1 MENNDITYFGKT
13 NFRGKEHTFGIKRED
28 RRRHMYV
35 IGKTGMGKTTLL
47 ENMIISD
54 IISGQGLAVVDP
66 HGDLA
71 EEILNFIP
79 ANRVNDVIYFNP
91 ADIDYP
97 IAFNVME
104 HVDPKYRHLI
114 ASGLIGVFKKIWA
127 DSWGPRLEYLLRN
140 TILALLEYPDS
151 TLLGVP
157 RLLIDEDYRKKVV
170 SKISDP
176 VVKTFWTDEFTKYS
190 KQFTVEAISP
200 IQNKVGQFLSSSLV
214 RNIVS
219 QPHSSIDM
227 RDIMDN
233 KKILIVN
240 LSKGRIG
247 EDYSA
252 LLGAMLITKIQ
263 LAAMGR
269 VDTPEEERKDFYLYV
284 DEFQNFATDSFA
296 GILSEARKYRLDLIV
311 AHQYIGQLEE
321 TVSDA
326 IFGNVGTIISFR
338 VGATDA
344 EFLEKEFEP
353 IFMMNDLVNLAKYDM
368 YLKLMIDGVSGDA
381 FSATSLPPIQV
392 TVKSDP
398 EKIVRVS
405 RERYTKKRE
414 EVEDKVARWSGYV
427 KDEESGEL
435 RTDPSLPENIKV
447 NHNSQGE
454 KKERVDNREMWD
466 AVCSTC
472 GTGIKVPFQPDPAR
486 ATYCKD
492 CLLKVRQQT
501 ADGIKPSQPQAD
513 RPVVAPVEMAAPAI
527 KAETASVSP
536 VQSPVVAPV
545 PVAPVPVAPASVPP
559 TPSIPTPTLSSSPK
573 SEALPVREAPQVVD
587 REVIV
592 EKKVQTATTIKKEVR
607 ETVVPKVE
615 PKKITYDPQKMI
627 EFYERKRLA
636 AEGQKKQIVYREPSD
651 IAPKE
656 TRKEEV
662 RTVVAA
668 PTKPKTQEAKK
679 AAEVLPRMGKKQEVI
694 LPKSPVVKSQAAK
707 PVFVPKVEKSAGN
720 TESIPAGGV
729 KKETREIKPG
739 EVIRFDS

>member
-13 NFRGKEHTFGIKRED
+13 NFRGQEHIFGIKRDD

-54 IISGQGLAVVDP
+54 INAGNGLAVVDP

-79 ANRVNDVIYFNP
+79 ASRVNDVVYFNP

-104 HVDPKYRHLI
+104 HVDPKYRHLV

-140 TILALLEYPDS
+140 TILGLLEYPDS

-157 RLLIDEDYRKKVV
+157 RMLIDEDYRRKVV

-190 KQFTVEAISP
+190 KQFMVEAISP

-233 KKILIVN
+233 KKIFIIN
-240 LSKGRIG
+240 LAKGRIG

-269 VDTPEEERKDFYLYV
+269 VDTPEPERQDFYLYV
-284 DEFQNFATDSFA
+284 DEFQNFATESFA

-321 TVSDA
+321 TVRDA
-326 IFGNVGTIISFR
+326 IFGNVGTLVTFR

-344 EFLEKEFEP
+344 EFLEKETEP

-381 FSATSLPPIQV
+381 FSATSLPPIEV
-392 TVKSDP
+392 TTKSDP
-398 EKIVRVS
+398 EKIIKVS

-414 EVEDKVARWSGYV
+414 VVEDKVARWSGYIQ
-427 KDEESGEL
+427 DEEGGEL
-435 RTDPSLPENIKV
+435 RKEFPTKEGQKV
-447 NHNSQGE
+447 SQGE
-454 KKERVDNREMWD
+454 KREKVDTREMWD
-466 AVCSTC
+466 ATCAMC
-472 GTGIKVPFQPDPAR
+472 GTAIKVPFQPDPSR

-492 CLLKVRQQT
+492 CLVQVRKQIVEP
-501 ADGIKPSQPQAD
+501 IKIPQ
-513 RPVVAPVEMAAPAI
+513 I
-527 KAETASVSP
+527 KMEE
-536 VQSPVVAPV
+536 
-545 PVAPVPVAPASVPP
+545 
-559 TPSIPTPTLSSSPK
+559 PK
-573 SEALPVREAPQVVD
+573 IVEAPISRIDVSKPQMIVENSEEKNVELSKKTIPEN
-587 REVIV
+587 RPV
-592 EKKVQTATTIKKEVR
+592 EKKSSDIPNQKEPSRENKVAMTSVENYRLQRADLPAPDLNDKNVSYTVR
-607 ETVVPKVE
+607 EKTETLERKQID
-615 PKKITYDPQKMI
+615 KITQVNMTPPRPKNSQDFVKI
-627 EFYERKRLA
+627 EKAVSSEIRKNETLPSQMDSSRIELMKSVA
-636 AEGQKKQIVYREPSD
+636 ISKKTPVQ
-651 IAPKE
+651 
-656 TRKEEV
+656 RKE
-662 RTVVAA
+662 
-668 PTKPKTQEAKK
+668 
-679 AAEVLPRMGKKQEVI
+679 I
-694 LPKSPVVKSQAAK
+694 
-707 PVFVPKVEKSAGN
+707 
-720 TESIPAGGV
+720 
-729 KKETREIKPG
+729 KEGEIIK
-739 EVIRFDS
+739 FDN

>member
-1 MENNDITYFGKT
+1 MENSDITYFGKT
-13 NFRGKEHTFGIKRED
+13 NFRGQEHIFGIKRDD

-47 ENMIISD
+47 ENMIIAD
-54 IISGQGLAVVDP
+54 INAGNGLAVVDP

-79 ANRVNDVIYFNP
+79 ASRVNDVVYFNP

-104 HVDPKYRHLI
+104 HVDPKYRHLV

-140 TILALLEYPDS
+140 TILGLLEYPDS

-157 RLLIDEDYRKKVV
+157 RMLIDDDYRRKVV

-219 QPHSSIDM
+219 QPNSSIDM

-233 KKILIVN
+233 KKIFIIN
-240 LSKGRIG
+240 LAKGRIG

-252 LLGAMLITKIQ
+252 LLGAMIITKIQ

-269 VDTPEEERKDFYLYV
+269 VDTPEADRQDFYLYV

-321 TVSDA
+321 TVRDA
-326 IFGNVGTIISFR
+326 IFGNVGTIVSFR

-381 FSATSLPPIQV
+381 FSATSLPHIEV
-392 TVKSDP
+392 AVKSDP
-398 EKIVRVS
+398 EKIIKVS

-414 EVEDKVARWSGYV
+414 VVEDKVARWSGYI
-427 KDEESGEL
+427 KEDGSNEIRKEF
-435 RTDPSLPENIKV
+435 PKENGNGGGNGNSNGNGNGYNNGNSVPKAKV
-447 NHNSQGE
+447 D
-454 KKERVDNREMWD
+454 VREMWD
-466 AVCSTC
+466 ATCVAC
-472 GTGIKVPFQPDPAR
+472 GTNIKVPFQPDPSR
-486 ATYCKD
+486 DTYCKD
-492 CLLKVRQQT
+492 CLLKVRKQMTEVIKTPQSVLQPATGEKTEIREAAVEKPTEVVREVVKETTSAVREITVENTKVSVAAETPKEPASAPVEAEVVQPSVPASPVDKKPEMPLSVPAKT
-501 ADGIKPSQPQAD
+501 AEVEIAQENKTEIVRRDVGAVAASPKPESKKLAYDPQRMIEFLEMKKRKTEAQEK
-513 RPVVAPVEMAAPAI
+513 RVVAPEKPKIVPQVI
-527 KAETASVSP
+527 KEIKRD
-536 VQSPVVAPV
+536 
-545 PVAPVPVAPASVPP
+545 
-559 TPSIPTPTLSSSPK
+559 IPTPKP
-573 SEALPVREAPQVVD
+573 A
-587 REVIV
+587 V
-592 EKKVQTATTIKKEVR
+592 EI
-607 ETVVPKVE
+607 
-615 PKKITYDPQKMI
+615 
-627 EFYERKRLA
+627 
-636 AEGQKKQIVYREPSD
+636 
-651 IAPKE
+651 
-656 TRKEEV
+656 
-662 RTVVAA
+662 
-668 PTKPKTQEAKK
+668 KTQEPVINSSLVKGKPPTVSPSVSLKNAK
-679 AAEVLPRMGKKQEVI
+679 EI
-694 LPKSPVVKSQAAK
+694 
-707 PVFVPKVEKSAGN
+707 
-720 TESIPAGGV
+720 
-729 KKETREIKPG
+729 REG
-739 EVIRFDS
+739 EVVRFD

>member
-1 MENNDITYFGKT
+1 MEGYIQINKIMEKNDITYFGKT
-13 NFRGKEHTFGIKRED
+13 NFRGQEHVFGIKRED

-54 IISGQGLAVVDP
+54 IQSGQGLAVVDP

-71 EEILNFIP
+71 EEVLNFIP
-79 ANRVNDVIYFNP
+79 PSRVNDVIYFNP

-157 RLLIDEDYRKKVV
+157 RLLIDDDYRKKVV

-233 KKILIVN
+233 RKILIVN

-252 LLGAMLITKIQ
+252 LLGAMIITKIQ

-269 VDTPEEERKDFYLYV
+269 VDTPEEERQDFYLYV
-284 DEFQNFATDSFA
+284 DEFQNFATESFA

-326 IFGNVGTIISFR
+326 IFGNVGTIVSFR

-381 FSATSLPPIQV
+381 FSATSLPPIEI
-392 TVKSDP
+392 TEKSDP
-398 EKIVRVS
+398 EKIIRVS

-435 RTDPSLPENIKV
+435 RNEPSAP
-447 NHNSQGE
+447 GE
-454 KKERVDNREMWD
+454 KKEKTDNREMWD
-466 AVCSTC
+466 AVCATC
-472 GTGIKVPFQPDPAR
+472 GTAIKVPFQPDPAR

-492 CLLKVRQQT
+492 CLLKARQQPT
-501 ADGIKPSQPQAD
+501 ESAKFSQPQIVQQPAAPVEAAAPVLQKETEVPPSQSSIVTPIMESA
-513 RPVVAPVEMAAPAI
+513 PVVAP
-527 KAETASVSP
+527 
-536 VQSPVVAPV
+536 
-545 PVAPVPVAPASVPP
+545 SVPP
-559 TPSIPTPTLSSSPK
+559 ASIHPQTLEVVPGAMPK
-573 SEALPVREAPQVVD
+573 EEPVRMESGETVA
-587 REVIV
+587 
-592 EKKVQTATTIKKEVR
+592 EKKTQPIDVLKKESAEAVA
-607 ETVVPKVE
+607 PKIE
-615 PKKITYDPQKMI
+615 QKKFSYDPQKMI

-636 AEGQKKQIVYREPSD
+636 AEGRRKQIASRETANAVPQEMRTDEKITPAIPIVSEPS
-651 IAPKE
+651 APE
-656 TRKEEV
+656 VTRINEIEEV
-662 RTVVAA
+662 FVAA
-668 PTKPKTQEAKK
+668 
-679 AAEVLPRMGKKQEVI
+679 VKKQEII
-694 LPKSPVVKSQAAK
+694 LPKPRIAK
-707 PVFVPKVEKSAGN
+707 PVAIPKR
-720 TESIPAGGV
+720 ESPIIDTQNIPAGET
-729 KKETREIKPG
+729 KKEAKEIKPG
-739 EVIRFDS
+739 EVIRFDD

>member
-1 MENNDITYFGKT
+1 MENNEITYFGKT
-13 NFRGKEHTFGIKRED
+13 NFRGQEHVFGIKRDD

-54 IISGQGLAVVDP
+54 INAGNGLAVVDP

-71 EEILNFIP
+71 EKILNFIP
-79 ANRVNDVIYFNP
+79 NSRVNDVIYFNP

-104 HVDPKYRHLI
+104 HVDPKYRHLV

-140 TILALLEYPDS
+140 TILGLLEYPDS

-157 RLLIDEDYRKKVV
+157 RMLVDDDYRKKVV

-190 KQFTVEAISP
+190 KQFMVEAISP

-227 RDIMDN
+227 RDIMDSQ
-233 KKILIVN
+233 KIFIVN
-240 LSKGRIG
+240 LAKGRIG

-269 VDTPEEERKDFYLYV
+269 VDTPEEDRKDFYLYV
-284 DEFQNFATDSFA
+284 DEFQNFATESFA

-321 TVSDA
+321 TVRDA
-326 IFGNVGTIISFR
+326 IFGNVGTLVSFR
-338 VGATDA
+338 VGAADA

-381 FSATSLPPIQV
+381 FSATSLPPIEV
-392 TVKSDP
+392 TTKSDP
-398 EKIVRVS
+398 EKIIKVS

-414 EVEDKVARWSGYV
+414 VVEDKVARWSGYV
-427 KDEESGEL
+427 KEEGSDELTKEIHEEG
-435 RTDPSLPENIKV
+435 RNINQ
-447 NHNSQGE
+447 NHPVRQQQEE
-454 KKERVDNREMWD
+454 KKEKIDTREMWD
-466 AVCSTC
+466 ARCAIC
-472 GTGIKVPFQPDPAR
+472 GQNIQVPFQPDPNR
-486 ATYCKD
+486 ETYCKE
-492 CLLKVRQQT
+492 CLLKVRKQI
-501 ADGIKPSQPQAD
+501 A
-513 RPVVAPVEMAAPAI
+513 EAI
-527 KAETASVSP
+527 KAPQPADAPISNAPTSQV
-536 VQSPVVAPV
+536 VQVVQPEQ
-545 PVAPVPVAPASVPP
+545 
-559 TPSIPTPTLSSSPK
+559 K
-573 SEALPVREAPQVVD
+573 EALPEKQQNVSYVSEPVSAETIFQTVQVPISEPAAEIIKRE
-587 REVIV
+587 IIH
-592 EKKVQTATTIKKEVR
+592 EKKTETVKNEVR
-607 ETVVPKVE
+607 EIVAPKTE
-615 PKKITYDPQKMI
+615 SNRLAYDPQKMI
-627 EFYERKRLA
+627 EYYERKKHA
-636 AEGQKKQIVYREPSD
+636 QEERERKNTVQEKTAISEEPKAVLPV
-651 IAPKE
+651 AP
-656 TRKEEV
+656 
-662 RTVVAA
+662 
-668 PTKPKTQEAKK
+668 KK
-679 AAEVLPRMGKKQEVI
+679 AAAPKPQNVI
-694 LPKSPVVKSQAAK
+694 SNNTLKEAK
-707 PVFVPKVEKSAGN
+707 
-720 TESIPAGGV
+720 
-729 KKETREIKPG
+729 EIKAG
-739 EVIRFDS
+739 EVIRFDN